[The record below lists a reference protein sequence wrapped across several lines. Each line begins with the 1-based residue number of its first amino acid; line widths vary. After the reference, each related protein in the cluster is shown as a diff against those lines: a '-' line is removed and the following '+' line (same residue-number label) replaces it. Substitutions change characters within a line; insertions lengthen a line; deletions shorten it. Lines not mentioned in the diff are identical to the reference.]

1 LSGRKRMVALL
12 RTAVCSLLDIKY
24 PIIQGGMAHVGTAEL
39 VSAVCNAGGLGIIG
53 TGHYPPEWVRQQ
65 ILQTKKLTRRP
76 FGVNIALTSPYLKQ
90 ISEIIIGE
98 KTAVVSTGAGNP
110 SEFVPGFKQAGI
122 IFMPV
127 VAGVAAACRMEKA
140 GADIIVAEG
149 MESGGRIGE
158 TTTLALVPQVVD
170 AVKVPVIAAGGIAD
184 GRGLAAA
191 LALGAQGIQMGT
203 RFVCSTECAAHHGYK
218 QKIVAADD
226 AATMVTH
233 RTTGYPLRTLRNK
246 LSEQFEE
253 LEKAGVSKADLD
265 LFDRDRMYLGLIE
278 GDLEEGALLSGQIAG
293 LIRDIKPVRDIIEE
307 IIAQAEAVI
316 ARLHAAGK

>member
-1 LSGRKRMVALL
+1 MSRRERVVALL
-12 RTAVCSLLDIKY
+12 RTAVCGLLDIKY

-53 TGHYPPEWVRQQ
+53 TGHYPPDWVRQQ
-65 ILQTKKLTRRP
+65 IIQTKKMTVRP
-76 FGVNIALTSPYLKQ
+76 FGVNVALTSPHIRQ
-90 ISEIIIGE
+90 IFDIIIE
-98 KTAVVSTGAGNP
+98 ARVAVVATGAGNP
-110 SEFVPGFKQAGI
+110 GEFIPQCKQAGI
-122 IFMPV
+122 KFMPV
-127 VAGVAAACRMEKA
+127 VASVTAAERMEKA
-140 GADIIVAEG
+140 GADVIVAEG

-203 RFVCSTECAAHHGYK
+203 RFVCSTECIAHTGYK
-218 QKIVAADD
+218 QKIVAAGD

-233 RTTGYPLRTLRNK
+233 RTTGYPLRTLRNT
-246 LSEQFEE
+246 LSQQFEE
-253 LEKAGVSKADLD
+253 LEKAGVPKEDLE

-278 GDLEEGALLSGQIAG
+278 GDLEGGALLSGQIAG
-293 LIRDIKPVRDIIEE
+293 LIKDIKPARDIIEE
-307 IIAQAEAVI
+307 TIAQAEAVI
-316 ARLHAAGK
+316 ARLQAAGK